1 MSDSLAA
8 VQRSSSDR
16 EGLSPSP
23 EASSPEVVTMA
34 DLLVEDDDDNG
45 TEPST
50 DRSETMDET
59 MEDDDENDDEYVG
72 MG

>member
-1 MSDSLAA
+1 MSDSHDA
-8 VQRSSSDR
+8 VQRHSSDR

-34 DLLVEDDDDNG
+34 DLLVEDDDDIEY
-45 TEPST
+45 EPST
-50 DRSETMDET
+50 ETMDES
-59 MEDDDENDDEYVG
+59 MEEEEEGNDDEFVG